1 MTSSTL
7 EKKQV
12 HEAPVPKCG
21 AFEKRGVP
29 PSDFRRYYNRGDLPI
44 RVDHQST
51 VAKLNWKISPET
63 LDYHHYLPIF
73 FDGLRERVDPYR
85 FFSILGTYDLLEKGG
100 NKILPVIP
108 QLIIPI
114 KSTNAILY
122 SRSKH
127 SRSRDHF
134 HHAEGAPKASTEWR
148 DDWLGTCSILPSDPP
163 NLQLVPQ

>member
-29 PSDFRRYYNRGDLPI
+29 PSDFRRYYDRGDLPI

-114 KSTNAILY
+114 KSTNPFYTAALNT
-122 SRSKH
+122 
-127 SRSRDHF
+127 RDP
-134 HHAEGAPKASTEWR
+134 EII
-148 DDWLGTCSILPSDPP
+148 SIMLKV
-163 NLQLVPQ
+163 LQKLVLSGEMIG